1 MVRVFAHQKGGVGK
15 STLLF
20 NYCIYE
26 QSKGRE
32 TVIIDLDGQHSVS
45 SVNELR
51 RLAGLEPLNILTF
64 SNDRDLINYLNE
76 NQDKSIVIDTG
87 GFDSAYNRIAIAF
100 SDLVIVPISDSPF
113 EQIRAMRDLTKI
125 LDDIG
130 NEVNRK
136 INTYVILNRI
146 HHGNSE
152 KGINT
157 IKASLNAKQW
167 KFFDSSISDN
177 SDIKFSPGQG
187 KSLLEYSIK
196 KNPINEMKK
205 FFKELN
211 KITKEL

>member
-1 MVRVFAHQKGGVGK
+1 MIRVFAHQKGGVGK

-26 QSKGRE
+26 QNKGRE
-32 TVIIDLDGQHSVS
+32 TIVIDLDGQHSVT

-51 RLAGLEPLNILTF
+51 KLSGLEPLTIITF
-64 SNDRDLINYLNE
+64 SNERELISYLND

-125 LDDIG
+125 LDEIG

-157 IKASLNAKQW
+157 IKSSLNATQW
-167 KFFDSSISDN
+167 NFFNSSISDN

-187 KSLLEYSIK
+187 KSLLEYSK
-196 KNPINEMKK
+196 KDTPRKEMKS

-211 KITKEL
+211 QITKEL